1 MGAIDGQLNMTT
13 TTNAVFIPKIW
24 SAKMNDFYRE
34 KLVCANFFED
44 MSDDVAGGGNI
55 VYIPNISQ
63 MTANTKAV
71 GSQVTLN
78 KPTSGTITL
87 TIDTWKEVSFL
98 IEDAVAAFMKTS
110 YRMQEKFAR
119 NAAYTVANT
128 LEAAIMALFDGFSQT
143 VGSSAKTL
151 QDSDIRQAIAYLDA
165 ASVPEGDRAFFL
177 HPTVVWTQLMG
188 IDRFTLVQ
196 NTNGSDPVMR
206 GANKSIYGIPLFTSA
221 NLPISTL
228 AAAKAARL
236 GALCGTD
243 AIVFATA
250 NVSGGSTADKVRLQT
265 QYLQEW
271 LGTLVTA
278 DMLYGVIENRDN
290 AGVAIL
296 TSS

>member
-1 MGAIDGQLNMTT
+1 MGVIDGQLNMTA
-13 TTNAVFIPKIW
+13 TTNAVFIPSVW
-24 SAKMNDFYRE
+24 SAKLNDFYRAN
-34 KLVCANFFED
+34 LVCANFFDD
-44 MSDDVAGGGNI
+44 MSDDVVGGGNI

-78 KPTSGTITL
+78 KPTSGNITL
-87 TIDTWKEVSFL
+87 TINTWKEVSFL

-110 YRMQEKFAR
+110 YRMQEKFAK
-119 NAAYTVANT
+119 NAAYTVAAA
-128 LEAAIMALFDGFSQT
+128 LEDALMDLFNGFSQV
-143 VGSSAKTL
+143 VGTSAKTL

-165 ASVPEGDRAFFL
+165 ADVPQGDRAFFL

-206 GANKSIYGIPLFTSA
+206 GANKMIYGIPLFISSRC
-221 NLPISTL
+221 PIATTD
-228 AAAKAARL
+228 AAKAARA

-243 AIVFATA
+243 ALAYATA
-250 NVSGGSTADKVRLQT
+250 NVAGGTSPDKVRVQT

-278 DMLYGVIENRDN
+278 DILYGVIENRDTS
-290 AGVAIL
+290 GVLIK

>member
-1 MGAIDGQLNMTT
+1 MGVIDGQLNMTA
-13 TTNAVFIPKIW
+13 TTNAVFIPSIW
-24 SAKMNDFYRE
+24 SAKVNDFYRAN
-34 KLVCANFFED
+34 LVCANFFDD
-44 MSDDVAGGGNI
+44 MSDDVVGGGNI

-78 KPTSGTITL
+78 QPTSGNVTL
-87 TIDTWKEVSFL
+87 TVNTWKEVSFL

-110 YRMQEKFAR
+110 YRMQEKFAK
-119 NAAYTVANT
+119 NAGYTVAAT
-128 LEAAIMALFDGFSQT
+128 LEDALMNLFNGFSQV
-143 VGSSAKTL
+143 VGTSAKTL

-165 ASVPEGDRAFFL
+165 ADVPQGDRAFFL

-206 GANKSIYGIPLFTSA
+206 GANKSIYGIPLFISSRC
-221 NLPISTL
+221 PIATTD
-228 AAAKAARL
+228 AAKAARA

-243 AIVFATA
+243 ALAYATA
-250 NVSGGSTADKVRLQT
+250 NVSGGTSPDKIRLQS

-278 DMLYGVIENRDN
+278 DILFGVIENRDTS
-290 AGVAIL
+290 GVLIK

>member
-1 MGAIDGQLNMTT
+1 MGAIDGQLNMTA
-13 TTNAVFIPKIW
+13 TTNAVFIPSIW
-24 SAKMNDFYRE
+24 SAKVNDFYRAN
-34 KLVCANFFED
+34 LVCANFFDD
-44 MSDDVAGGGNI
+44 MSDDVVGGGNI

-78 KPTSGTITL
+78 KPTSGNVTL
-87 TIDTWKEVSFL
+87 TVNTWKEVSFL

-110 YRMQEKFAR
+110 YRMQEKFAK
-119 NAAYTVANT
+119 NAGFTVAAT
-128 LEAAIMALFDGFSQT
+128 LEDALMNLFNGFSQV
-143 VGSSAKTL
+143 VGTSAKTL

-165 ASVPEGDRAFFL
+165 ADVPQGDRAFFL

-206 GANKSIYGIPLFTSA
+206 GANKSIYGIPLFISSRC
-221 NLPISTL
+221 PIATTD
-228 AAAKAARL
+228 AAKAARA

-243 AIVFATA
+243 ALAYATA
-250 NVSGGSTADKVRLQT
+250 NVSGGTSPDKIRLQS

-278 DMLYGVIENRDN
+278 DILFGVIENRDE
-290 AGVAIL
+290 AGVLIK